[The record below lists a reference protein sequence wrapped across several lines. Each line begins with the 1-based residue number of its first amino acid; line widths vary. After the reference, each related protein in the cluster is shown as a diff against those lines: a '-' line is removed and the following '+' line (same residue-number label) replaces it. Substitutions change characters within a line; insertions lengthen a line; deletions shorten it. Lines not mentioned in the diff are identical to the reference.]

1 MGVLIQMVR
10 LPAAAETRD
19 AQLLEAERLRI
30 ASAAAFA
37 TPRDPTDTAFAL
49 LSDRQRQ
56 VVGLTA
62 DGLSTKEIAGR
73 LGVSVKTAETHRAAA
88 MDRLQLYS
96 VAELT
101 KYAVLAGLSPLG
113 ASVVD
118 ATSPPACRTTAQ
130 TVTDRATCADSPP
143 PFPSVAT

>member
-1 MGVLIQMVR
+1 MRRMGITIQMVR
-10 LPAAAETRD
+10 LPTAAATRD
-19 AQLLEAERLRI
+19 AQLLAAEAVRR

-37 TPRDPTDTAFAL
+37 TAGGPTDAAFAL

-62 DGLSTKEIAGR
+62 DGLSTKEIAAR

-113 ASVVD
+113 ASVAD
-118 ATSPPACRTTAQ
+118 ATSPPACRTTA
-130 TVTDRATCADSPP
+130 
-143 PFPSVAT
+143 